1 MKAKFLFT
9 VTLVTFSVVACL
21 ASGFSQEATAPE
33 GIVRL
38 IYFLPKNSQA
48 QPNINAKLHT
58 LIKDIQR
65 IYADS
70 LESYQFG
77 RKTFQIETDANG
89 KAVVHRVDGLS
100 GEGYYHQRTF
110 SKVIEE
116 ISERFD
122 GSKNAYLIVGET
134 SIFEGGGSSGKA
146 RQVGRTGG
154 YAMVRDSAALTTAA
168 HELGH
173 VFGLEHDFRDNAYI
187 MSYGGNSR
195 RKFSR
200 CAAEWLNV
208 HPYFINW
215 PLTGTNRPTTIQMLS
230 FQEESPEKIRFRF
243 QVSDA
248 DGLVQAQLLTLTT
261 THPVAA
267 GSSELIACQSLTS
280 ERSTPTF
287 VTTELAVRPVEVISL
302 RVLDQK
308 GNVDSQMF
316 PIQRGST
323 PGPKIGGPWLWVI
336 APTGERGG
344 ASAAKSGIDY
354 LKRASKGK
362 VTEEQ
367 IATEGAIAGENVG
380 SKAWTRGRLA
390 STGKNNIQK
399 MLAKI
404 GLGSGDIDNYV
415 AYGSIILTSPR
426 KQQTTMFAGSD
437 DAVKVWLNGQLVHNN
452 PVNRSSINYQDYFPV
467 TLKQGRNVLLVAIYD
482 KGGEW
487 SGFFGFRKD
496 KK

>member
-323 PGPKIGGPWLWVI
+323 PGPKIGGP
-336 APTGERGG
+336 
-344 ASAAKSGIDY
+344 
-354 LKRASKGK
+354 
-362 VTEEQ
+362 
-367 IATEGAIAGENVG
+367 
-380 SKAWTRGRLA
+380 
-390 STGKNNIQK
+390 
-399 MLAKI
+399 
-404 GLGSGDIDNYV
+404 
-415 AYGSIILTSPR
+415 
-426 KQQTTMFAGSD
+426 
-437 DAVKVWLNGQLVHNN
+437 
-452 PVNRSSINYQDYFPV
+452 
-467 TLKQGRNVLLVAIYD
+467 
-482 KGGEW
+482 
-487 SGFFGFRKD
+487 
-496 KK
+496 